1 MPRSADLTY
10 RKTAA
15 GQAELTQRQAGLG
28 PRERALL
35 VMVNGQETA
44 QRLVERLGASVL
56 DTLAMLRQRG
66 LIEPVSAER
75 PARTAPS
82 PASAQPAPPPPP
94 PPPGLDPQ
102 RHRQAA
108 QALVALLLPYFG
120 PDAPRIA
127 DKALRARSP
136 QEFNDGV
143 SAVAERLAIHLGRRR
158 AAEATDP
165 LRW

>member
-1 MPRSADLTY
+1 MPRSCDLTY

-15 GQAELTQRQAGLG
+15 GQAELALRQAGLG

-35 VMVNGQETA
+35 VMVNGQEPA
-44 QRLVERLGASVL
+44 QRLVERLGEAGL

-66 LIEPVSAER
+66 LIEPVAADR
-75 PARTAPS
+75 PVRV
-82 PASAQPAPPPPP
+82 APPPPP
-94 PPPGLDPQ
+94 PSPSAPGLDPQ
-102 RHRQAA
+102 RHRQAC

-127 DKALRARSP
+127 EQALRARSP
-136 QEFNDGV
+136 QEFNRGV
-143 SAVAERLAIHLGRRR
+143 TAVDERLAIHLGRRR

>member
-1 MPRSADLTY
+1 MSRSAELIY

-15 GQAELTQRQAGLG
+15 GQAELMQRQAGLG

-35 VMVNGQETA
+35 VMVNGQEPV
-44 QRLVERLGASVL
+44 QRLVDRLGERVL
-56 DTLAMLRQRG
+56 DTLSLLRQRG
-66 LIEPVSAER
+66 LIEPVAAER
-75 PARTAPS
+75 PART
-82 PASAQPAPPPPP
+82 PPPPP
-94 PPPGLDPQ
+94 RPAEPPPVAAGLDPQ

-143 SAVAERLAIHLGRRR
+143 TAVAERLAIHLGRRR

>member
-1 MPRSADLTY
+1 MPRSPDLTY

-15 GQAELTQRQAGLG
+15 GQAELMQRQAGLG

-35 VMVNGQETA
+35 VMVNGQEPV
-44 QRLVERLGASVL
+44 QRLVDRLGEAVL
-56 DTLAMLRQRG
+56 DTLALLRQRG
-66 LIEPVSAER
+66 LIEPVVAER
-75 PARTAPS
+75 PAR
-82 PASAQPAPPPPP
+82 ASAPPPSPPAAP

-102 RHRQAA
+102 RHRQAS

-127 DKALRARSP
+127 EQALRARTP
-136 QEFNDGV
+136 QAFNDGV
-143 SAVAERLAIHLGRRR
+143 TAVAERLAIHLGRRK

>member
-1 MPRSADLTY
+1 MPRSADVTY

-35 VMVNGQETA
+35 VMVNGQESA
-44 QRLVERLGASVL
+44 QRLVERLGEAVL

-66 LIEPVSAER
+66 LIEPVVADR
-75 PARTAPS
+75 LARATPS
-82 PASAQPAPPPPP
+82 PPPPP
-94 PPPGLDPQ
+94 PPAPGLDPQ
-102 RHRQAA
+102 RHRQAG

-143 SAVAERLAIHLGRRR
+143 TAVAERLAIHLGRRR